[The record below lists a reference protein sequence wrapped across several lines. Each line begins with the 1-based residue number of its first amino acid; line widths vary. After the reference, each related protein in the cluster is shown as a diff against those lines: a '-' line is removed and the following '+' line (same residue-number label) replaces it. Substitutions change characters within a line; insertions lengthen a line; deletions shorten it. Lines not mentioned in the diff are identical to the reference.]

1 MNAASESWSD
11 ADDPP
16 SEHDQRLA
24 HLLSALAERAQRGE
38 PVELEAECRAHPDLA
53 VELRQLWGAVLVTDA
68 VGAAARDGAADDSSD
83 SAWDA
88 DMMPARVGDYEL
100 LEEIGRGG
108 MGVVYLARQ
117 VNLNRE
123 LAVKMILRGALASR
137 RDRERFLAE
146 AQAAARLDHEGI
158 VPVHQVG
165 EDRGRMYFSMKY
177 IKGPTLSD
185 LLKKGPLPP
194 LQAAKLLAQ
203 VSRAIDFA
211 HRQGV
216 LHRDLK
222 PSNILIDEAGQPHV
236 TDFGLAKQLTDPPGM
251 THSGAVVGTPAYMSP
266 EQAAGNRKVGPTS
279 DVYSLGAILYHMLT
293 GQPPFPAAS
302 AINAVLQVIEQ
313 EPLPPRQ
320 LNRQVD
326 RDLELIAVR
335 CLQKPPDLRYATAGA
350 LADDLEAYLHHEPT
364 AARTGRFPHII
375 SRWFRETHHATVLE
389 NWGVLWMWHSLA
401 LLVTSLAT
409 NALFYWGVTNRWAYA
424 GLWLVAFTAWVTV
437 FWALRQRQGPVTFGE
452 RQIAHL
458 WAAALVS
465 ILALFPLEAYLG
477 LPPLTLSPVL
487 GLIAGMVF
495 LVKAGLLSGVFYIQ
509 AVALFATAG
518 LMAIWPC
525 CEHLIFGVVSAACF
539 FFPGLKY
546 YRQQRDKSAHAA
558 L

>member
-1 MNAASESWSD
+1 MNAASEFWSD
-11 ADDPP
+11 SDEPAA
-16 SEHDQRLA
+16 EHDQRLA
-24 HLLSALAERAQRGE
+24 RLLSELSERAQRGE
-38 PVELEAECRAHPDLA
+38 PVELEGECRAHPDLA

-68 VGAAARDGAADDSSD
+68 VGSAARGRASDDD
-83 SAWDA
+83 QDAVWDA
-88 DMMPARVGDYEL
+88 DRMPARVGDYEL

-117 VNLNRE
+117 VNLNRQ

-185 LLKKGPLPP
+185 LLKQGPLPP
-194 LQAAKLLAQ
+194 LQTARLLAQ

-222 PSNILIDEAGQPHV
+222 PSNILIDESGQPHV
-236 TDFGLAKQLTDPPGM
+236 TDFGLAKQMTDPHGV

-266 EQAAGNRKVGPTS
+266 EQAAGNRQVGPAS

-302 AINAVLQVIEQ
+302 PISAVLQVIEQ
-313 EPLPPRQ
+313 EPRPPRQ

-350 LADDLEAYLHHEPT
+350 LADDLEAYLRHEPT
-364 AARTGRFPHII
+364 TARTGRFPHII

-401 LLVTSLAT
+401 LLITSLAT
-409 NALFYWGVTNRWAYA
+409 TALCWSRVTNRWYYSC
-424 GLWLVAFTAWVTV
+424 LWAIAFVIWVTV
-437 FWALRQRQGPVTFGE
+437 FWGLRHRQGPVTFGE
-452 RQIAHL
+452 RQIAHI

-509 AVALFATAG
+509 AAALFATAG
-518 LMAIWPC
+518 LMAVWPRY
-525 CEHLIFGVVSAACF
+525 EHVIFGVVSAACF

-546 YRQQRDKSAHAA
+546 VRQQREKSAPLSA
-558 L
+558 